1 VKKCNTEFIVTHTLR
16 FKVVNIAT
24 LIYLPQ
30 NVSVKTNA
38 KRNDNAIVSNLRGA
52 SRRGCSC
59 RFKNANRYLFR
70 VLGVK
75 MADMQLLQ
83 EIKSM
88 AKEIRNDNAD
98 SGNAYLMGYM
108 WATLTTKQQKE
119 IAKSFRDELAKDK
132 EK

>member
-1 VKKCNTEFIVTHTLR
+1 
-16 FKVVNIAT
+16 
-24 LIYLPQ
+24 
-30 NVSVKTNA
+30 
-38 KRNDNAIVSNLRGA
+38 
-52 SRRGCSC
+52 
-59 RFKNANRYLFR
+59 
-70 VLGVK
+70 

>member
-1 VKKCNTEFIVTHTLR
+1 
-16 FKVVNIAT
+16 
-24 LIYLPQ
+24 
-30 NVSVKTNA
+30 
-38 KRNDNAIVSNLRGA
+38 
-52 SRRGCSC
+52 
-59 RFKNANRYLFR
+59 
-70 VLGVK
+70 

-83 EIKSM
+83 EIKSI
-88 AKEIRNDNAD
+88 AKEIRNDNVD

>member
-1 VKKCNTEFIVTHTLR
+1 
-16 FKVVNIAT
+16 
-24 LIYLPQ
+24 
-30 NVSVKTNA
+30 
-38 KRNDNAIVSNLRGA
+38 
-52 SRRGCSC
+52 
-59 RFKNANRYLFR
+59 
-70 VLGVK
+70 
-75 MADMQLLQ
+75 MQLLQ

-88 AKEIRNDNAD
+88 AKEIRNDNVD

>member
-1 VKKCNTEFIVTHTLR
+1 
-16 FKVVNIAT
+16 
-24 LIYLPQ
+24 
-30 NVSVKTNA
+30 
-38 KRNDNAIVSNLRGA
+38 
-52 SRRGCSC
+52 
-59 RFKNANRYLFR
+59 
-70 VLGVK
+70 

-119 IAKSFRDELAKDK
+119 IAKSFRNELA
-132 EK
+132 EVRER